1 MKARSQ
7 HWRRMHSAAMRL
19 NQSKIQRGK
28 KNAAGRQVSASKL
41 KKRADLAAMA
51 VVRRKFAGK
60 KGMNYANLTQSQ
72 KVSLDNLVSKQVQSK
87 TVKALA
93 KTLLPKIRQAANA
106 NRKGKGGNTISRR
119 DMAHKANNP
128 AKSAAPKPN
137 RAPALHPPAD
147 PKKHI
152 KENRLQRLLR
162 RRVAKSKNA
171 IRYTPTAQRGYNTKT
186 GGSKEAH
193 SRKTSRHITQSA
205 AKAYGVDMAN
215 MNPDEKSTVLQMLK
229 KLRPMHRNTAERSK
243 RHMKRDVNDARA
255 KSGSNEY
262 QHTAKQNLN
271 SDMSDITFAVKMLKE
286 DVVQDRIESL
296 FIRGMVPKG
305 QIQRYK
311 RLLNDP
317 KRYIRF
323 RQYHDE
329 FLDLLRKMMEYTAED
344 DVIFQKV
351 RNKVMSKNHGRN

>member
-1 MKARSQ
+1 
-7 HWRRMHSAAMRL
+7 MRL

-72 KVSLDNLVSKQVQSK
+72 KVSIDNLVSKQVQSK
-87 TVKALA
+87 TVKAIA

-152 KENRLQRLLR
+152 KENVSHLNKARASIQRTGKHRRGRHAQPAQTSNRDGGSDAGLSRATSNAVTGKLRDLGIRFDSKNPVSVANFKKQMKRFRDQVSKMPGIERMKANKHR
-162 RRVAKSKNA
+162 RRAKGRRDSTKNDW
-171 IRYTPTAQRGYNTKT
+171 
-186 GGSKEAH
+186 S
-193 SRKTSRHITQSA
+193 
-205 AKAYGVDMAN
+205 M
-215 MNPDEKSTVLQMLK
+215 
-229 KLRPMHRNTAERSK
+229 
-243 RHMKRDVNDARA
+243 
-255 KSGSNEY
+255 
-262 QHTAKQNLN
+262 QNVYA
-271 SDMSDITFAVKMLKE
+271 DMSDITFAVQMLKE